1 MFLAIF
7 VIFQVH
13 YAWKPGKRIEQ
24 RKYMET
30 KVIRFSS
37 GSVLFYIESR
47 NIVFYE
53 NESCVIFSIISLC

>member
-1 MFLAIF
+1 MFIAIV

-13 YAWKPGKRIEQ
+13 YAWKPEKRIEQ
-24 RKYMET
+24 RWYMET